1 MGVEEVVVVF
11 RIRYD
16 APRAADLL
24 AGEMFRVLS
33 RWSGARPGFLC
44 VGTDRSTGD
53 SFGPLV
59 GSLLCGWGVD
69 ARVVGTLPDPVHA
82 QNVGQWAAAM
92 RDLGVRPLVVVDADV
107 GGEPGCLALVS
118 GGLEVAD
125 GRFGAIGDLGLSGSM
140 VSGVGGHFF
149 NVVALGSV
157 RLWQVLSM
165 AHVAARAV
173 ALAVEMLGRKAWGP
187 LFPAAEPSVAELVA
201 ACGGGE
207 A

>member
-1 MGVEEVVVVF
+1 MVVVF

-33 RWSGARPGFLC
+33 GWSEARPDFLC

-53 SFGPLV
+53 SFGPMV
-59 GSLLCGWGVD
+59 GSFLSAWGLD
-69 ARVVGTLPDPVHA
+69 AQVVRTLASPVHA
-82 QNVGQWAAAM
+82 QNVLFRVEAM
-92 RDLGVRPLVVVDADV
+92 RDWGVCPLVVVDADV

-118 GGLEVAD
+118 GGLEVAG

-149 NVVALGSV
+149 NVVALGTV
-157 RLWQVLSM
+157 RLWQVLGM
-165 AHVAARAV
+165 ARVAAQAV